1 MRITYAGRCT
11 CRAMPTRGKFESEDA
26 APVVDDNSR
35 RCSVDAAH
43 SPPHT
48 ENGTLITNPIITLA
62 PAVVRQTGDA
72 RRDDSESFA
81 SLPCNVGRGGVT
93 LGSVADQP
101 GWRSRRAAAAAA
113 RFFEM
118 LLLKPIIHTRSSEAG
133 RALKE

>member
-1 MRITYAGRCT
+1 M
-11 CRAMPTRGKFESEDA
+11 
-26 APVVDDNSR
+26 
-35 RCSVDAAH
+35 DAAH

-72 RRDDSESFA
+72 RRDGSESFA

-118 LLLKPIIHTRSSEAG
+118 LLLKPIRQSS
-133 RALKE
+133 RANERDAR